1 MNKIASS
8 VVKPLAGQW
17 KCQVV
22 SSGQHHYLTDEPL
35 RLDGQDQG
43 PSPYDLLT
51 GSLAAC
57 TMITLRM
64 YAKHKGIDLGDFA
77 VEADFHCDRDNQE
90 WIERRI
96 VFANLPDA
104 ALQER
109 ILNVC
114 GKTPVTKTLLRSL
127 SITTHIVSK

>member
-1 MNKIASS
+1 MSIIASS
-8 VVKPLAGQW
+8 SAKPLAGQW
-17 KCQVV
+17 KGEVV
-22 SSGQHHYLTDEPL
+22 SSGEHHYFTDEPEHL
-35 RLDGQDQG
+35 EGQDQG

-77 VEADFHCDRDNQE
+77 VEAHFHCNADNQE

-96 VFANLPDA
+96 VFTDLPDE
-104 ALQER
+104 ALQAR

-114 GKTPVTKTLLRSL
+114 SKTPVTKTLLRSVE
-127 SITTHIVSK
+127 IHTVIAGK